1 MKHLIRA
8 ILYLIATI
16 PFPILYLLSDFLSF
30 LVFRLFGYRK
40 QVILENL
47 RNSFPEKSE
56 AEINKIRKGFY
67 KNFTDVF
74 LEMIKM
80 LSMSG
85 KSILK
90 RAKITNP
97 EVVEKYQDAG
107 RSVLFVGGHCA
118 NWEWLGM
125 AVSYVMKQDTFTVY
139 KPLNN
144 ENFDALVREMRAK
157 NGNNLVPMKSFL
169 RTILKNKNRGVV
181 NLMLADQTPHVGE
194 IEYFTD
200 FLNQDTPVFLGV
212 EKITKSVKM
221 PLFFTEIRRTKRGHY
236 EITLVELFENYD
248 DVAPYEVTQKH
259 IKALEHQIQTSPSD
273 WLWSHR
279 RWKYTRKHVENHN
292 KKS

>member
-8 ILYLIATI
+8 ILYFIAMI
-16 PFPILYLLSDFLSF
+16 PFPLLYLLSDFLSF

-40 QVILENL
+40 RVILDNL
-47 RNSFPEKSE
+47 RNSFPDKSE
-56 AEINKIRKGFY
+56 AEIKKIQRRFH

-90 RAKITNP
+90 RAKILNP
-97 EVVEKYQDAG
+97 EVVKKYQNAG

-125 AVSYVMKQDTFTVY
+125 AISYVMEQDTYTVY
-139 KPLNN
+139 KPLKNQ
-144 ENFDALVREMRAK
+144 NFEDLVREMRAK

-200 FLNQDTPVFLGV
+200 FLHQDTPVFLGV
-212 EKITKSVKM
+212 EKITKAVKM

-236 EITLVELFENYD
+236 EIKLVELFNEYD
-248 DVAPYEVTQKH
+248 EVNQYEVTKKH
-259 IKALEHQIQTSPSD
+259 IKALEGLIQSAPSD

-279 RWKYTRKHVENHN
+279 RWKYTREHVKNHN
-292 KKS
+292 KNK